1 MKQKTG
7 ADDLSEEL
15 RILSELSPALM
26 GVTDGEGRYRW
37 INLAWADKLG
47 YAIED
52 VSTIPYTALIHPDD
66 RSKAVPS
73 RDGKDPG
80 TVELRHSRKD
90 GSYVWLE
97 WSIHASEERGEIY
110 TVAYDVTARR
120 ELESTLD
127 MMEQKYSDLVENA
140 DDVICTGDLEGK
152 FISMNKA
159 AERISGYSSAE
170 ILGVP
175 FSHFV
180 APEYRT
186 LLKQMTAL
194 KLSGRESTVYEI
206 ELLTK
211 DGRRIPMELNTR
223 LMYANG
229 KPVGVQGI
237 ARDIRIRKKLADQL
251 KQRNKDLEKANATIR
266 SLMNQDSL
274 TKLPNR
280 RSLKNTLEKSI
291 SFSKRTKQPLSLVLC
306 DLDHFKDINDN
317 FGHAAGDQVLSAF
330 GGLLGPRAGRK
341 TLPPGTAVKNSCCS
355 CPIRTWN
362 QPWRYLNASGHERS
376 HYAYP
381 PAPTSRRVSGSHS
394 SSPKMGPTACF
405 PAPTRRC
412 IWPKKAGGIVC
423 HRARFQ
429 LRVETFAR
437 NLRLQ
442 RVSPI
447 TISSHREFQETLD
460 RVESHLT
467 GRAGKIGIHSMITP
481 PQLQMEVR
489 YSGTRQLP
497 CQPTA
502 LQRRHQHV
510 LPAVDQKSGRRI
522 RPHEAYRRCL
532 VEGAR
537 RFLEAPPDQFGYSC
551 IAIHDPLG

>member
-1 MKQKTG
+1 MFDPLSFGVGTASQLMKQKTG

-37 INLAWADKLG
+37 INLAWAEKLG

-66 RSKAVPS
+66 RSKAVPR

-97 WSIHASEERGEIY
+97 WSIHASEERGENY
-110 TVAYDVTARR
+110 TVGYDVTARK
-120 ELESTLD
+120 ELESRLD
-127 MMEQKYSDLVENA
+127 MMEQKYSDLAENA

-180 APEYRT
+180 APEYRP
-186 LLKQMTAL
+186 LLNQMTAL
-194 KLSGRESTVYEI
+194 KLSGRESTVYEV

-280 RSLKNTLEKSI
+280 RSLKNALEKSI

-330 GGLLGPRAGRK
+330 GGLLGASCRKEDTPARYGGEEFVLLLPNTDLESALEISERVRARTESLRVPTGANVTASFGVTQFQPEDGPDSLLSRADAALYLAKEGGR
-341 TLPPGTAVKNSCCS
+341 N
-355 CPIRTWN
+355 
-362 QPWRYLNASGHERS
+362 
-376 HYAYP
+376 
-381 PAPTSRRVSGSHS
+381 RVS
-394 SSPKMGPTACF
+394 
-405 PAPTRRC
+405 
-412 IWPKKAGGIVC
+412 
-423 HRARFQ
+423 
-429 LRVETFAR
+429 
-437 NLRLQ
+437 
-442 RVSPI
+442 
-447 TISSHREFQETLD
+447 
-460 RVESHLT
+460 
-467 GRAGKIGIHSMITP
+467 
-481 PQLQMEVR
+481 
-489 YSGTRQLP
+489 
-497 CQPTA
+497 
-502 LQRRHQHV
+502 
-510 LPAVDQKSGRRI
+510 
-522 RPHEAYRRCL
+522 
-532 VEGAR
+532 
-537 RFLEAPPDQFGYSC
+537 SC
-551 IAIHDPLG
+551 